1 MLSFIKNNYYRIS
14 SRKEYI
20 ITSLILTMVSI
31 YLAVLLTSSL
41 ELKGNIAL
49 VTNKSEEMFKSNYI
63 KINIMSNEPPT
74 SELLLGKY
82 DGVIVD
88 KENGEYEVNTIKG
101 EEFKEILEAFI
112 KNPKEFK
119 PESKDIRGV
128 GTNIIG
134 YLLMFLLLQSILY
147 MFTLGDDME
156 LKQIERIIAS
166 PVSLFKYMLS
176 HFIVIFL
183 LIFLPSFFI
192 LTVMKGILGFNIG
205 FSLIQYAVILSIV
218 ISLGV
223 SFAMF
228 LNSLIKVSDKTNM
241 MGSAIVILTTI
252 LAGSFYSFE
261 KGNKILESALWIL
274 PQKSILSFVQGLEGE
289 KEVYSIIPELFYVI
303 IISIGFYIIATL
315 KIKKDYIV
323 RKD

>member
-88 KENGEYEVNTIKG
+88 KEHGEYEVNTIKG

-183 LIFLPSFFI
+183 LNFLPSFFI

-289 KEVYSIIPELFYVI
+289 KEVYSMIPELFYVI

>member
-88 KENGEYEVNTIKG
+88 KGHGEYEVNTIKG

-176 HFIVIFL
+176 HFIVVFL

-261 KGNKILESALWIL
+261 KRNKILESALWIL
-274 PQKSILSFVQGLEGE
+274 PQKSILSFVQGLEG
-289 KEVYSIIPELFYVI
+289 KREVYSMIPELFYVI